1 VSTVLRAARV
11 DGAVVDLTVD
21 RGVIT
26 AIRPHSPGPGVALD
40 GRTVVPGLWD
50 NHVHFDQWA
59 LARRRLD
66 LSAVGSA
73 AEVVALV
80 AERLRTGSG
89 TGSGTGSDGML
100 VGAGF
105 RDGLWPDAPRLDLLD
120 AVSPGVRVVLVSGD
134 LHCCWL
140 NSAAAAHYGIV
151 PDPSGVVREQDW
163 HPIMEDV
170 RRADDLDRFAD
181 EAARAAAARGVV
193 GIVDFEAPFPLDAW
207 RSRITSGSRSLRVVS
222 SVWPPSLDE
231 ALERGL
237 RTGEAVP
244 GTDGLLTMGPLKIV
258 TDGSL
263 NTRTAFCV
271 DPYPG
276 LEGTA
281 HPCGMV
287 LVSPSELVPLLER
300 AAAGGL
306 EVAVHAIGD
315 AANTFVLDAFASTGA
330 RGRVEH
336 AQLLQV
342 SDVPRFAALGIVA
355 SVQPEHAVDDRD
367 VADHYWAGRTGRA
380 FVFRSL
386 LDAGAALALGSDA
399 PVAPLD
405 PWVAIA
411 AAVHR
416 SGDGRAPWHPEQQ
429 VTPAEALAAS
439 SGPDGPLREGRVAD
453 LVVLDADPLSATPAR
468 LREMPVAATMLGGT
482 WTHLSDSA
490 GDLGAVRS

>member
-1 VSTVLRAARV
+1 MSAPHTPTVLRAARV
-11 DGAVVDLTVD
+11 DGRLVDLTVAD
-21 RGVIT
+21 GLLT
-26 AIRPHSPGPGVALD
+26 ALTPHSPGPGLD
-40 GRTVVPGLWD
+40 LGGRVVVPGLWD

-66 LSAVGSA
+66 LSGAGSA
-73 AEVVALV
+73 REAAALV
-80 AERLRTGSG
+80 VERLRADPPADG
-89 TGSGTGSDGML
+89 TL

-105 RDGLWPDAPRLDLLD
+105 RDGLWPDVPRADLLP
-120 AVSPGVRVVLVSGD
+120 ATPRIVLVSAD
-134 LHCCWL
+134 LHCCWV
-140 NSAAAAHYGIV
+140 NTAAAEHYGV
-151 PDPSGVVREQDW
+151 RAGVVREQDW

-170 RRADDLDRFAD
+170 RLAGDVDRAAD

-193 GIVDFEAPFPLDAW
+193 GVVDFETPFPLDAW
-207 RSRITSGSRSLRVVS
+207 AARIAAGSRSLRVVS

-231 ALERGL
+231 ALSRGL
-237 RTGEAVP
+237 RTGHVVP

-281 HPCGMV
+281 HPCGMA
-287 LVSPSELVPLLER
+287 LVPRSKLEPLLRR
-300 AAAGGL
+300 ATAGGL
-306 EVAVHAIGD
+306 DVAVHAIGD
-315 AANTFVLDAFASTGA
+315 AANTFVLDAFAATGA
-330 RGRVEH
+330 VGRVEH
-336 AQLLQV
+336 AQLLQGA
-342 SDVPRFAALGIVA
+342 DVPRFTELGITA

-367 VADHYWAGRTGRA
+367 VADHYWAGRTQRA

-386 LDAGAALALGSDA
+386 LSAGATLALGSDA

-416 SGDGRAPWHPEQQ
+416 SGDAREPWHPEQHL
-429 VTPAEALAAS
+429 TLDEALAAS
-439 SGPDGPLREGRVAD
+439 YGPDGPLREGRVAD
-453 LVVLDADPLSATPAR
+453 LAVLDADPAACTPAE
-468 LREMPVAATMLGGT
+468 LRGMPVAATMLGGR
-482 WTHLSDSA
+482 WTHGGVL
-490 GDLGAVRS
+490 

>member
-1 VSTVLRAARV
+1 MSAANSGDPGPETLRAARV
-11 DGAVVDLTVD
+11 DGAVVDLTLA
-21 RGVIT
+21 GGLIT
-26 AIRPHSPGPGVALD
+26 AIRPHEPGPGLD
-40 GRTVVPGLWD
+40 LGGRTVVPGLWD

-59 LARRRLD
+59 LARQRLD

-73 AEVVALV
+73 AEAVALV
-80 AERLRTGSG
+80 AARLRTAPPAEGV
-89 TGSGTGSDGML
+89 L

-120 AVSPGVRVVLVSGD
+120 AASPGVRVVLVSGD

-140 NSAAAAHYGIV
+140 NSAAAAHYGIA
-151 PDPSGVVREQDW
+151 PEPSGVVREQDW

-170 RRADDLDRFAD
+170 RRAADLDRYAA

-207 RSRITSGSRSLRVVS
+207 RSRIAAGSRSLRVVS
-222 SVWPPSLDE
+222 SVWPPALSQ
-231 ALERGL
+231 ALERGA
-237 RTGEAVP
+237 RTGDAVP
-244 GTDGLLTMGPLKIV
+244 DTDGLLTMGPLKIV

-287 LVSPSELVPLLER
+287 LVAPSELVPLLER
-300 AAAGGL
+300 ATEGGL
-306 EVAVHAIGD
+306 DVAVHAIGD
-315 AANTFVLDAFASTGA
+315 AANAFVLDAFAATGA

-336 AQLLQV
+336 AQLLQHA
-342 SDVPRFAALGIVA
+342 DVPRFAALGIVA

-416 SGDGRAPWHPEQQ
+416 SGDDRAPWHPEQQ
-429 VTPAEALAAS
+429 VTLAEALAAS
-439 SGPDGPLREGRVAD
+439 WGPDGPLREGRRAD
-453 LVVLDADPLSATPAR
+453 LAILDADPATCTPTG
-468 LREMPVAATMLGGT
+468 LREMPVAATMLGGA
-482 WTHLSDSA
+482 WTHRLA
-490 GDLGAVRS
+490 WP